1 MDMKPRVQGRCPEWR
16 PGSLLCSHY
25 TDTWSWSSV
34 QCRPGAESVSTNAR
48 WVSEKTKGGARG
60 QAGPGS
66 CWTGWSEVGVW
77 GGGAWSNTWPQ
88 RDLHTRTTVVSS
100 PSEQESSEPVRD
112 SGPESTRWVTIIA
125 VNLAL
130 PIAVGQEMF

>member
-77 GGGAWSNTWPQ
+77 GGGHGVIPGPKGTCIPGRLWSRLLQN
-88 RDLHTRTTVVSS
+88 RS
-100 PSEQESSEPVRD
+100 PL
-112 SGPESTRWVTIIA
+112 
-125 VNLAL
+125 NL
-130 PIAVGQEMF
+130 